1 MPDSLLTGVI
11 DRLASGTD
19 LDQASAAEALGVIMD
34 GRSDDVQTAAFL
46 IALRTKGETVDEL
59 VGMARTMRN
68 LTTAVDAGRGDLVDT
83 AGTGGGPSTFN
94 VSTVAALV
102 AAGAGCALA
111 KHGNRSSTSRSGSAD
126 LLEELGVPLDLS
138 PAEIVSS
145 IDEIGF
151 GFMFAPLHHEA
162 MLHVVPVRKALGVR
176 TAFNLLGPLTN
187 PAGARRQVIGISDR
201 KFQDRMAEAL
211 VELEA
216 EHALVVS
223 GDDGTDEI
231 ALTAPTRVLEV
242 RDGQVDEWDI
252 TPEEFGYRTVGPDE
266 VAGGSPADNAETARR
281 ILACE
286 QFPGREF
293 VLLNAAAAILVSGR
307 VGTFEEGIGIAA
319 ESIDSGAAARVL
331 ERLVASG
338 AGQ

>member
-19 LDQASAAEALGVIMD
+19 LDRASAAEALAVIMD

-59 VGMARTMRN
+59 VGMARTMRD
-68 LTTAVDAGRGDLVDT
+68 LATAVDAGRGDLVDT

-102 AAGAGCALA
+102 AAGAGCAVA

-138 PAEIVSS
+138 PVEVVSS

-201 KFQDRMAEAL
+201 QFQDRMAEAL
-211 VELEA
+211 VELDA

-242 RDGQVDEWDI
+242 RDGQVDEWDFS
-252 TPEEFGYRTVGPDE
+252 PEDFGFRTVEPDE
-266 VAGGSPADNAETARR
+266 VAGGSPADNAETTRR
-281 ILACE
+281 VLAGE

-293 VLLNAAAAILVSGR
+293 VLLNAAAAIFVSG
-307 VGTFEEGIGIAA
+307 TAETLEEGIGIAA

-338 AGQ
+338 SGR

>member
-68 LTTAVDAGRGDLVDT
+68 LATAVNAGRGDLVDT

-201 KFQDRMAEAL
+201 QFQDRMAEAL
-211 VELEA
+211 VELDA

-242 RDGQVDEWDI
+242 RDGQVDEWDLS
-252 TPEEFGYRTVGPDE
+252 PEDFGFRTVGPDE
-266 VAGGSPADNAETARR
+266 VAGGSPADNAETTRR
-281 ILACE
+281 VLAGE

-293 VLLNAAAAILVSGR
+293 VLLNAAAAIFVSGS

-338 AGQ
+338 VGR